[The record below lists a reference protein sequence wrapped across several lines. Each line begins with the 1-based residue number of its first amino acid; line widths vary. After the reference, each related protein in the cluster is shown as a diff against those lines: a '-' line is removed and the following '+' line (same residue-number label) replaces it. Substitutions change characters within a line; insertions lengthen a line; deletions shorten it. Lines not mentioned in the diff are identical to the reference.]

1 MTVER
6 PQGPRWSWGRVLAP
20 SFDGHGFEPRSRL
33 GLFLGKEYLPL
44 FSLSTQVYKWVPG
57 FAGEVSQR
65 QTGVLS
71 WGWLATCLLAP
82 RKPELSAGSM
92 GLMARKNLLT

>member
-1 MTVER
+1 MH
-6 PQGPRWSWGRVLAP
+6 AP
-20 SFDGHGFEPRSRL
+20 SFEGRGFEPWSRR

-44 FSLSTQVYKWVPG
+44 FSLLTQVYKWVPG

-82 RKPELSAGSM
+82 KKPELSTGSM
-92 GLMARKNLLT
+92 GLMAPKELKSEKICPYYN